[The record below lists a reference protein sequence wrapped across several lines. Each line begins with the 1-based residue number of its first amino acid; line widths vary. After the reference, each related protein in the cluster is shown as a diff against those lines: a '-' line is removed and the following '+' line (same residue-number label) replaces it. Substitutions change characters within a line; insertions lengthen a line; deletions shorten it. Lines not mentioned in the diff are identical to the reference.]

1 MIRNYYVS
9 ISKLIWIWNGNF
21 HYKLTTSN
29 DDLVSKLFVPFA
41 LGNVKNWWDSK
52 SNKKFKQKAQC
63 MIWQYGNYTSN
74 QVELPID
81 GKYTLSE
88 NIADNGGIKA
98 SYQAYGMFDVKNC
111 NENQEIVCFY

>member
-1 MIRNYYVS
+1 M
-9 ISKLIWIWNGNF
+9 L
-21 HYKLTTSN
+21 
-29 DDLVSKLFVPFA
+29 

-52 SNKKFKQKAQC
+52 SNQNFKQKVQC

-98 SYQAYGMFDVKNC
+98 SYQAYRKFHLKIAIEVLGNKV
-111 NENQEIVCFY
+111 

>member
-1 MIRNYYVS
+1 
-9 ISKLIWIWNGNF
+9 
-21 HYKLTTSN
+21 
-29 DDLVSKLFVPFA
+29 
-41 LGNVKNWWDSK
+41 
-52 SNKKFKQKAQC
+52 

-98 SYQAYGMFDVKNC
+98 SYQAYGKFDIKNC
-111 NENQEIVCFY
+111 KIYVRC